1 MLAIKY
7 NEGYNLYVMR
17 IEDIEDASVL
27 KAVAIHLNRE
37 NSRLNVQIMALESR
51 LFLLEGVDPD
61 KAQLRIAHLEELL
74 RKREQALFGASTE
87 QRSSPAGPGAPDAKK
102 DRKGHGPTEQLGLRI
117 EEKVHVLPVED
128 RTCGACGGQLSEW
141 VGEFEE
147 SEEITIIERE
157 PIIVRN
163 KRQKF
168 RCTCNG
174 CVKTAPPPPKLIEG
188 GRYSID
194 FAVEVTADKFLFH
207 SPLERQARKFIG
219 EGLLVSSQTLWD
231 QIWALS
237 QVALPTYQAIRNVII
252 KNDVIHADETTWH
265 LLDKQR
271 SGGKKWY
278 VWEVV
283 SQSLAYFEIHDS
295 RSQEAAAKL
304 LKGFQGTVMADGYT
318 VYQDLA
324 RTLRQGRLDDPDAP
338 GPFQVANCWA
348 HARRGFIECEVNFP
362 TECKQILDLIAE
374 LYMVEREVPFGL
386 DDADIL
392 AARARLRAE
401 KSAAIINRIKKWCDT
416 TPALPQSGLGK
427 AIAYLTNQWVGLTRF
442 LENPRVALDNNLG
455 ERTLRGSVLGRKNFY
470 GSKSRRG
477 TEAAAIMYTLFESAK
492 LSGVNPKAYVAE
504 LARRAIESPGT
515 VLLPD
520 DFKRFCAESAV
531 PIGPD
536 G

>member
-1 MLAIKY
+1 
-7 NEGYNLYVMR
+7 MR

-27 KAVAIHLNRE
+27 KSVAIHLNRE
-37 NSRLNVQIMALESR
+37 NARLHGQMMALEAR
-51 LFLLEGVDPD
+51 LSLLEGVDPD

-87 QRSSPAGPGAPDAKK
+87 QRTSPGGSGTSGAKK
-102 DRKGHGPTEQLGLRI
+102 DRKGHGPTEQLGLPI
-117 EEKVHVLPVED
+117 EEKVRVLPVED
-128 RTCGACGGQLSEW
+128 RKCDACGGELSEW

-163 KRQKF
+163 KRQKY
-168 RCTCNG
+168 RCKCNG

-188 GRYSID
+188 GRYSIE
-194 FAVEVTADKFLFH
+194 FAVEVAADKYLFH
-207 SPLERQARKFIG
+207 APLERQARKFIG
-219 EGLLVSSQTLWD
+219 EGLIVLSQTLWD
-231 QIWALS
+231 QVRALS
-237 QVALPTYQAIRNVII
+237 QAALPTYQAIRNEII
-252 KNDVIHADETTWH
+252 QEEVIHADETPWH
-265 LLDKQR
+265 LLDKRR

-278 VWEVV
+278 VWEIV

-295 RSQEAAAKL
+295 RSQEAAAHL
-304 LKGFQGTVMADGYT
+304 LAGFQGTVMADGYT

-324 RTLRQGRLDDPDAP
+324 RTLLQGRLDAPDAT
-338 GPFQVANCWA
+338 GGFEVANCWA
-348 HARRGFIECEVNFP
+348 HGRRGFVECEVNFP

-386 DDADIL
+386 DDAEIL
-392 AARARLRAE
+392 AARASLRAE
-401 KSAAIINRIKKWCDT
+401 KSAAIIDRIKKWCGA

-442 LENPRVALDNNLG
+442 LQNPRIALDNNLG

-477 TEAAAIMYTLFESAK
+477 TETAAIMYTLFESAK

-504 LARRAIESPGT
+504 LVRRAIENPGA
-515 VLLPD
+515 VLLPE
-520 DFKRFCAESAV
+520 DFKRLCAESAAPV
-531 PIGPD
+531 GPD